1 MRWLDRLE
9 ESPASVRHL
18 LEFLLVYCV
27 GLMTYALLAS
37 NWGPLHVDLTEMWA
51 WGKEFEL
58 GYFKHPPFAAW
69 IAGLWFTAMPRTNW
83 SFYLLATLNGA
94 IGLAGVWA
102 LAGLLLGPFGRWAS
116 MLVLV
121 LTPSFTITALKF
133 NCNAPLLSLWPW
145 AAYFLVASVQ
155 TRRATFGAAAGL
167 LTAAALLTKYSS
179 VVLVA
184 SFFFAALL
192 HPDRQ
197 SYFRSS
203 APYMAV
209 AVGLAAIAPHVWW
222 GVSTGFSTFEYAVWK
237 THGAEGGR
245 DNSIRAIVL
254 ALSSLGIAAGVLVVT
269 FGAEFRSILKRSV
282 SGGFHR
288 RARWVACLAGGPFL
302 FTIAAYLLGG
312 VRITSSYLIPT
323 LYALPLALLATSG
336 AEITIV
342 TIRRLVLC
350 IAAVWL
356 PLLLASPLLGYW
368 MWSNAGKA
376 WLEPRQ
382 EIAAAATRMWHDLY
396 RQPLRFVSG
405 SEDLAKAVTFYSPD
419 APSFLLLTSPVGP
432 RGMSMDE
439 ARRRE
444 GVLFICR
451 RVDDFCVQA
460 VNRLVDERAFRY
472 AHVFA
477 PHFLRRAA
485 EPESFVFILQPPAP
499 CTDNAC

>member
-1 MRWLDRLE
+1 MRWLARVKQ
-9 ESPASVRHL
+9 SPACTRHL
-18 LEFLLVYCV
+18 LEFLLVY
-27 GLMTYALLAS
+27 GAALMTYALLAS

-58 GYFKHPPFAAW
+58 GYLKHPPFAAW
-69 IAGLWFTAMPRTNW
+69 IAGLWFTVMPRTNW

-94 IGLAGVWA
+94 VGLAGVWA

-133 NCNAPLLSLWPW
+133 NCNAPLLSTWPW
-145 AAYFLVASVQ
+145 AAYFFVASLQ
-155 TRRATFGAAAGL
+155 TRRAVFGAAAGL

-179 VVLVA
+179 VFLLA

-192 HPDRQ
+192 HPERQ
-197 SYFRSS
+197 RYFRSP
-203 APYMAV
+203 APYVAV
-209 AVGLAAIAPHVWW
+209 AAGLAAIAPHVWW
-222 GVSTGFSTFEYAVWK
+222 GFSTGFSTLDYAAWK
-237 THGAEGGR
+237 TLAAAAGR
-245 DNSIRAIVL
+245 DNSVRAIFL
-254 ALSSLGIAAGVLVVT
+254 ALSSLGIATGVLAMI
-269 FGAEFRSILKRSV
+269 FGAEIRSIFQRSV
-282 SGGFHR
+282 AGSFHR
-288 RARWVACLAGGPFL
+288 RAQWVACLAAGPFL
-302 FTIAAYLLGG
+302 FTIAAYLFGG
-312 VRITSSYLIPT
+312 VRVTSSYLIPT
-323 LYALPLALLATSG
+323 LYALPLAFLFTSG
-336 AEITIV
+336 VEITFV
-342 TIRRLVLC
+342 TIRQLVLS

-368 MWSNAGKA
+368 MWNNAGKA

-382 EIAAAATRMWHDLY
+382 EIAAAATRMWHDMY

-419 APSFLLLTSPVGP
+419 APSFLLLTSPFG
-432 RGMSMDE
+432 REMSVSE

-451 RVDDFCVQA
+451 RVDDFCVQS
-460 VNRLVDERAFRY
+460 VNALVDERAFRY
-472 AHVFA
+472 THVFA

-485 EPESFVFILQPPAP
+485 EPEPFVFILQPPAP
-499 CTDNAC
+499 CTDNTC